1 MAPFYGPSTTLA
13 AVLSLMVSAS
23 ALTALG
29 VKTRKPPLERGAGA
43 ASRGRAA
50 ATLGAGA
57 AASLPLSGDA
67 PTDSWVKTG
76 TNLFVQAT
84 GFVPRKRAAALGL
97 ALVDSAFGFGIYIPA
112 LGLALVD
119 SAYGFGAYIPDDD
132 PEEPDRTKDCEEFVN
147 AEECRAAGCMYD
159 KPKAECKHW
168 PLKNSKGKPTPPD
181 PPTSTPTTSPTFSPT
196 PV

>member
-50 ATLGAGA
+50 VTLGAGA
-57 AASLPLSGDA
+57 AASFPLSRDGDA
-67 PTDSWVKTG
+67 RTDSWVKTG

-84 GFVPRKRAAALGL
+84 GLVPRKWAAALGL
-97 ALVDSAFGFGIYIPA
+97 ALVDSVG
-112 LGLALVD
+112 LGLL
-119 SAYGFGAYIPDDD
+119 
-132 PEEPDRTKDCEEFVN
+132 EFE
-147 AEECRAAGCMYD
+147 ARAA
-159 KPKAECKHW
+159 
-168 PLKNSKGKPTPPD
+168 LRL
-181 PPTSTPTTSPTFSPT
+181 
-196 PV
+196 